1 MDDEPKAPTA
11 EELAAEDIAIKES
24 KEEDIRS
31 SVLEKYE
38 LAEDTDSELI
48 DKLTKDIISQQK
60 SFGKVVSQKRSWRD
74 KALNPTKKEE
84 TKVGDKNLTAD
95 EIKKQASNEIE
106 EKFMKRDLEE
116 IDVSD
121 TLKEEIKKLA
131 KLKDLSIRQAF
142 KDPYIVYLKSEED
155 AEKKLDKATIKT
167 VKNGKTVAI
176 DSDTKLDPNDFE
188 MSTAEGRKA
197 WDAAKAT
204 KKR

>member
-1 MDDEPKAPTA
+1 MDDNLIAPTV

-24 KEEDIRS
+24 KEEEIRS
-31 SVLEKYE
+31 SVLEKYG

-84 TKVGDKNLTAD
+84 TKVIDKNLNVED
-95 EIKKQASNEIE
+95 ILKQADAKAE
-106 EKFMKRDLEE
+106 EKFMNRDLEDLE
-116 IDVSD
+116 ASD
-121 TLKEEIKKLA
+121 TLKEEVKKLA
-131 KLKDLSIRQAF
+131 KMKDLSIRQAF
-142 KDPYIVYLKSEED
+142 KDPYIVYLKSQED

-176 DSDTKLDPNDFE
+176 DSDTKLDPNDFD
-188 MSTAEGRKA
+188 MSTKEGRDA
-197 WDAAKAT
+197 WDAAKAA
-204 KKR
+204 KKK